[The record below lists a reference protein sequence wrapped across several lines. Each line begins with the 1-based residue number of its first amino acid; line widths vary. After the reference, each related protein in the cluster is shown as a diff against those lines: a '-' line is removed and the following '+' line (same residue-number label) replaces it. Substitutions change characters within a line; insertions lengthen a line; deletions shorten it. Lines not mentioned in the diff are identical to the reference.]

1 MRGDTAYSDTVV
13 GQHVLIGTT
22 ALPGTDQNME
32 ARWVHGVSLNRVS
45 FSPCSS
51 GETEDMGSTLIEEL
65 IWTDST
71 LTVKAKVIANCGFS
85 FLCDIE
91 VLNDTP
97 ADDYPSAPPTAK
109 EVVWDIRRFGRRC
122 RTGRY
127 STTFSTTGASTAES
141 ALSALASESGWPTL
155 QLSR

>member
-1 MRGDTAYSDTVV
+1 MSMTVTPMRGDTAYSDTVV

-91 VLNDTP
+91 VLNDTILNLIHYGYGDQ
-97 ADDYPSAPPTAK
+97 ASCSCCFGLTYHITRFNDDTEAILPTCVMIGRDRTTLKKLPS
-109 EVVWDIRRFGRRC
+109 
-122 RTGRY
+122 
-127 STTFSTTGASTAES
+127 
-141 ALSALASESGWPTL
+141 
-155 QLSR
+155 